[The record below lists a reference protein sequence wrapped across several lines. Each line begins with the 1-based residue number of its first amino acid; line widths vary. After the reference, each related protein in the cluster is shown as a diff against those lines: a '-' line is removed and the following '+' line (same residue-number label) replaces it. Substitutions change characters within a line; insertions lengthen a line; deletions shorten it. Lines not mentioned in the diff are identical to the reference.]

1 MTQDEIKRLL
11 SDSTFKQ
18 LASERSKLRWSLSLL
33 VLVMFFGFIALISAA
48 RGALGVPIAGSEIP
62 LGLALALAMI
72 VFVVLLTAF
81 YVQRSNARF
90 DPLTRELNREFQ
102 R

>member
-1 MTQDEIKRLL
+1 
-11 SDSTFKQ
+11 
-18 LASERSKLRWSLSLL
+18 
-33 VLVMFFGFIALISAA
+33 MFFGFIALISTSS
-48 RGALGVPIAGSEIP
+48 GALGVTIAGSEIP

-72 VFVVLLTAF
+72 VFVVLLTAI

-90 DPLTRELNREFQ
+90 DPLARELNREFQ